1 MYDYDRRFASTDLT
15 STDFVKLLES
25 KVKIG
30 DKVLDTDNYNQF
42 DKSYSTVYVSFFN
55 VPKAKASGATGMNN
69 RFQFKVDGFGKGE
82 NDPPP
87 RGKVK
92 VEATSRALVFQDHKL
107 RAKSGTPEAIAT
119 YLAGFINTVSKEVE
133 PRG

>member
-1 MYDYDRRFASTDLT
+1 MYDYDRRRLASGDLT
-15 STDFVKLLES
+15 SNDFVKLLKS
-25 KVKIG
+25 KVDIG

-42 DKSYSTVYVSFFN
+42 DQSYSTVYVSFFN
-55 VPKAKASGATGMNN
+55 VPKAKALGATGMNN
-69 RFQFKVDGFGKGE
+69 RFQFKVEGFGKGE
-82 NDPPP
+82 NDPP

-92 VEATSRALVFQDHKL
+92 VEATSRARAFENHKL

-119 YLAGFINTVSKEVE
+119 YLANFINTVSKEVE